1 LALALHV
8 NLIAVSNASC
18 CLAVLKHLHHEVA
31 RCGAV
36 CAQVDTCLAKHAT
49 DNVTAIVVCF
59 SADPPPPRSIARGR
73 GPSRSLSRDGL
84 STLSSALASASS
96 QPVNFLD

>member
-1 LALALHV
+1 MVPLSSMQALKQDAAWV
-8 NLIAVSNASC
+8 
-18 CLAVLKHLHHEVA
+18 
-31 RCGAV
+31 
-36 CAQVDTCLAKHAT
+36 QVDTCLAKHAT

-59 SADPPPPRSIARGR
+59 SADPPPLRSYARNSLR

-96 QPVNFLD
+96 HPICPSFS